1 MNRYMMPYLE
11 VMYENEND
19 EIKKLKEEWLANR
32 NEYLFYLKCYRV
44 MFSNGHDYG
53 EQWIEVLINIKKCR
67 ELADSLEVELRLK
80 GAFY

>member
-11 VMYENEND
+11 VTYENEND
-19 EIKKLKEEWLANR
+19 EIKRLKEEWLANR

-53 EQWIEVLINIKKCR
+53 EQWIEVLTNIKKCH
-67 ELADSLEVELRLK
+67 ELEDSLEVKLRLN

>member
-53 EQWIEVLINIKKCR
+53 EQWREVLINIKKCH
-67 ELADSLEVELRLK
+67 ELADSLEVKLRLN
-80 GAFY
+80 GVFY

>member
-1 MNRYMMPYLE
+1 MHECMIPYLE

-19 EIKKLKEEWLANR
+19 EIKRLKEEWLTNR

-53 EQWIEVLINIKKCR
+53 KQWTELLVRMKECR
-67 ELADSLEVELRLK
+67 ALADNLEVKLRLN
-80 GAFY
+80 GVFS

>member
-1 MNRYMMPYLE
+1 MNRYMMPSLE

-19 EIKKLKEEWLANR
+19 EVKRLKEEWLANR
-32 NEYLFYLKCYRV
+32 NKYLFYLKCYRV

-53 EQWIEVLINIKKCR
+53 EQWIEVLTNIKKCH
-67 ELADSLEVELRLK
+67 ELEDSLEVKLRLN

>member
-53 EQWIEVLINIKKCR
+53 E
-67 ELADSLEVELRLK
+67 
-80 GAFY
+80 

>member
-11 VMYENEND
+11 VMYENKND
-19 EIKKLKEEWLANR
+19 EIKKLKEKWLTNR

-44 MFSNGHDYG
+44 MFSNRHDYG
-53 EQWIEVLINIKKCR
+53 EQWREVLINIKKCH
-67 ELADSLEVELRLK
+67 ELADSLEVELRLN